1 MLSAIKQYLILPS
14 EITSFENRYLARMN
28 RIGVLFF
35 LSHVPLLTLLAW
47 ANGTGTAMA
56 LVLTSLTM
64 FGPLLACRTS
74 SNPRT
79 ISVVLGVTAIFM
91 GGLLCHFGQGPV
103 QIEMHFYFFVLL
115 ALLAVFA
122 NPLVIISAAVTVAL
136 HHLMLWVILPTSV
149 FNYDA
154 PIWVVGV
161 HALFVVL
168 ESVAACFI
176 ARSFFDNVIGLERKV
191 QDRTVELENRNDAM
205 RRILNTVEEGLFTI
219 DLTGRVGDEI
229 SAAAEKLLGTIPES
243 RLLTDWLNKND
254 RDAADWLEVGLDEV
268 FAGIMPLEIT
278 LEQLPGRCRS
288 GRKSLSIAYSPLEEC
303 NQLTGL
309 AVVVRD
315 ISATVAREELEIENR
330 EMMAI
335 FDRISTD
342 RAGFLEFFE
351 EADELVQGLKSENR
365 SDTTL
370 TKRNLHTLKGNSSI
384 FGLERIARTCHAI
397 ETALEDESEPVN
409 NALWTELFGG
419 WATVRGNLRKLITEN
434 EHTVGLSADQ
444 FQTLL
449 MGILHD
455 APKQHLAP
463 LLASWRL
470 EPTRLRLTRIA
481 DQAKRLALRLGKGHI
496 NVKIQDNG
504 LRTDA
509 EHWAKF
515 WSVIVHVVR
524 NAVDHGLESPE
535 ERKLAGKSEVGT
547 LTLRTDIDEAR
558 FIISV
563 SDDGR
568 GLNWDRLRLA
578 AQRVGL
584 PSESESDLIQAL
596 FVDGL
601 STSDKATDISGRGIG
616 MSVVQSV
623 CESMH
628 GKLQVKSTKNVAT
641 EFSFI
646 FDTRLIAPRLHDL
659 LSDFGVDQRV
669 YSLPN
674 NQVYPLQG
682 DS

>member
-1 MLSAIKQYLILPS
+1 MLSAIKQYLVLPS
-14 EITSFENRYLARMN
+14 EITSFENRYLERMN
-28 RIGVLFF
+28 RIGTLFF
-35 LSHVPLLTLLAW
+35 LSHVPLLSLLAW
-47 ANGTGTAMA
+47 ANGTGAA
-56 LVLTSLTM
+56 LALLLTSLAM
-64 FGPLLACRTS
+64 AGPLFASRTS
-74 SNPRT
+74 NNPRT
-79 ISVVLGVTAIFM
+79 VSVVLGITAMFM

-122 NPLVIISAAVTVAL
+122 NPLVIVSAAVTVAL
-136 HHLMLWVILPTSV
+136 HHLLLWVIVPTSV

-154 PIWVVGV
+154 PIWVVAV

-219 DLTGRVGDEI
+219 DLSGRVGDEI
-229 SAAAEKLLGTIPES
+229 STASEKLLGPIPES
-243 RLLTDWLNKND
+243 RLLTDWLSQYD

-278 LEQLPGRCRS
+278 LEQLPSRCRS
-288 GRKSLSIAYSPLEEC
+288 GRTSLSIAYSPLEEGH
-303 NQLTGL
+303 QLTGL
-309 AVVVRD
+309 AVVIRD

-351 EADELVQGLKSENR
+351 EADELVHGLKSENR
-365 SDTTL
+365 CDTTL
-370 TKRNLHTLKGNSSI
+370 TKRQLHTLKGNSSI
-384 FGLERIARTCHAI
+384 FGLERIAKTCHAI

-409 NALWTELFGG
+409 NALWTDLFGG
-419 WATVRGNLRKLITEN
+419 WATVRGNLRKLMTEN
-434 EHTVGLSADQ
+434 EHAVGLSADQ
-444 FQTLL
+444 FQILL
-449 MGILHD
+449 MGILND
-455 APKQHLAP
+455 EPKQHLAP

-481 DQAKRLALRLGKGHI
+481 EQAKRLALRLGKGHI
-496 NVKIQDNG
+496 NVQIQDSG

-524 NAVDHGLESPE
+524 NAVDHGLESAE
-535 ERKLAGKSEVGT
+535 ERQLAGKSEAGT
-547 LTLRTDIDEAR
+547 LTLRTEIDEAR

-563 SDDGR
+563 TDDGR

-578 AQRVGL
+578 AQRIGL
-584 PSESESDLIQAL
+584 PSESESDLVRAL

-601 STSDKATDISGRGIG
+601 TTADQATDVSGRGIG
-616 MSVVQSV
+616 MSAVKSI

-628 GKLQVKSTKNVAT
+628 GTIQVKSTTNVAT
-641 EFSFI
+641 EFTFI
-646 FDTRLIAPRLHDL
+646 FDTRLMAPRLHDL
-659 LSDFGVDQRV
+659 LSNFGVDQPV
-669 YSLPN
+669 YS
-674 NQVYPLQG
+674 
-682 DS
+682 

>member
-1 MLSAIKQYLILPS
+1 MLLAVKQYMILPT
-14 EITSFENRYLARMN
+14 EITKFESRYLERMN
-28 RIGVLFF
+28 RIGILFF
-35 LSHVPLLTLLAW
+35 LAHVPLLTLLAW
-47 ANGTGTAMA
+47 GNGTGAAMA

-64 FGPLLACRTS
+64 FGPLLASRTS
-74 SNPRT
+74 RKPRT
-79 ISVVLGVTAIFM
+79 ISVVLGVTAMFM

-136 HHLMLWVILPTSV
+136 HHLLLWVIIPSSV

-191 QDRTVELENRNDAM
+191 QDRTVELENRNVAM

-243 RLLTDWLNKND
+243 RLLTDWLSNND

-278 LEQLPGRCRS
+278 LVQLPARCKS
-288 GRKSLSIAYSPLEEC
+288 GRMSLSIAYSPLEEG

-315 ISATVAREELEIENR
+315 VSAMVAREELEVENR
-330 EMMAI
+330 EIMAI

-351 EADELVQGLKSENR
+351 EADELVQGLKSDNR
-365 SDTTL
+365 GNGSL
-370 TKRNLHTLKGNSSI
+370 TKRQLHTLKGNSSI
-384 FGLERIARTCHAI
+384 FGLERIAKTCHAI

-419 WATVRGNLRKLITEN
+419 WATVRGNLRELMAEN
-434 EHTVGLSADQ
+434 EHAVGLSADQ
-444 FQTLL
+444 FQILL
-449 MGILHD
+449 MGILND
-455 APKQHLAP
+455 EPKQHLAP

-470 EPTRLRLTRIA
+470 EPTKQRLMRIA
-481 DQAKRLALRLGKGHI
+481 EQAKRLAVSLGKGNI
-496 NVKIQDNG
+496 NVQIQDNG

-524 NAVDHGLESPE
+524 NAVDHGLESAE
-535 ERKLAGKSEVGT
+535 ERRLAGKCEVGT
-547 LTLRTDIDEAR
+547 LTLRTDIDKAR

-578 AQRVGL
+578 AQRVGM
-584 PSESESDLIQAL
+584 PSGSEADLIRAL
-596 FVDGL
+596 FIDGL
-601 STSDKATDISGRGIG
+601 STADQATDISGRGIG
-616 MSVVQSV
+616 MSAVQSV

-628 GKLQVKSTKNVAT
+628 GTIQVSSTKNVAT
-641 EFSFI
+641 EFTFI
-646 FDTRLIAPRLHDL
+646 FDTRLMAPRLHDL
-659 LSDFGVDQRV
+659 LSDFGVNQPV
-669 YSLPN
+669 YSQQ
-674 NQVYPLQG
+674 QVQ
-682 DS
+682 S